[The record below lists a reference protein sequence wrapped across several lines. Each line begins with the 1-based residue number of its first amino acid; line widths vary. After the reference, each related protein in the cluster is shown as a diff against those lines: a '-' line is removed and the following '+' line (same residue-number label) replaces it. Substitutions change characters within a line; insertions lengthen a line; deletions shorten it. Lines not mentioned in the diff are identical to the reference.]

1 MSEHKQPYVHALRYP
16 WLTKFYDAVVRAT
29 LPERSLKG
37 LLCDHVAADLPPG
50 GAVLDLGCGTGTL
63 TLLLKERL
71 SGGTV
76 TGLDGDPEV
85 LNQAREKATE
95 AGIDVNWLEG
105 DATAPPF
112 EPATFDR
119 VASSLLFH
127 HLPPEGKRTALASV
141 RTLLKPG
148 GRLHLLDWGRPHG
161 PAMRLAFIPVQLLD
175 GFATTQEN
183 VRGLLPALMKE
194 AGFVDVAEV
203 ARRRTMFGTLSVY
216 QGSAE

>member
-16 WLTKFYDAVVRAT
+16 WLTKFYDAVVSAT

-85 LNQAREKATE
+85 LNRAREKATE

-127 HLPPEGKRTALASV
+127 HLPPESKRTALASV

-161 PAMRLAFIPVQLLD
+161 PVMRLAFVPVQLLD